1 VWLGEWVMLVLTRKP
16 GQSIIIGEDIVVTI
30 LEIRGDQVRLGI
42 QAPRELPVHREE
54 VYASIKA
61 ENVAALR
68 ADARA
73 LKDLEKFLSK
83 REQVNGQKKEGF

>member
-1 VWLGEWVMLVLTRKP
+1 MLVLTRKP

>member
-1 VWLGEWVMLVLTRKP
+1 MLVLTRKP

-30 LEIRGDQVRLGI
+30 LEVRGDQVRLGI

-61 ENVAALR
+61 ENMAALR
-68 ADARA
+68 ADAHA
-73 LKDLEKFLSK
+73 LKELEKFLSK
-83 REQVNGQKKEGF
+83 RKLGIRQKEKDFDHLQRNS